1 MRNLTADHAGV
12 AKQLGDS
19 VLPRIACTVAAV
31 FGSMVFFMVPFFVGV
46 ISDTLDLS
54 QRQIGM
60 LASADMAGMFL
71 AALFA
76 AFWIR
81 AWSWR
86 TVATLAMLILIVTNL
101 LTTIVQEHFPA
112 LVAMRVLSG
121 VGGGSLMAIGMTG
134 LGDTDNPDRWLGVF
148 VTSQASLAALTAWLI
163 PRYLAAY
170 GVDGLMYYLT
180 VFAVVGLAF
189 VQWLPRESSPVRR
202 KREPGKVSI
211 GLAITSIIGAFIFGV
226 GTFTLWSY
234 LERIGNAAGISAVA
248 IGDSIATAFLVAIV
262 ASLAAT
268 AIAGRCARVWPIT
281 LIVGCQVVAF
291 FLLRDDVQPLAFLM
305 AAMLITFFWYFSTPF
320 QVGLTVDVDPT
331 GRFVVLFLM
340 SMKGSYVV
348 GPSIV
353 SPFISAGDYSA
364 VIIFAFFTALVAYLV
379 YLSLALIA
387 PGHRNQIPK
396 ATVASVRLID

>member
-1 MRNLTADHAGV
+1 MRNLAVDPPGV
-12 AKQLGDS
+12 RKRVGDS
-19 VLPRIACTVAAV
+19 VLEPIACSVAFV
-31 FGSMVFFMVPFFVGV
+31 VGSMALFIVPFFVGV
-46 ISDTLDLS
+46 ISDTLDFS

-112 LVAMRVLSG
+112 LVVMRVLSG
-121 VGGGSLMAIGMTG
+121 VAGGSLLSIGLTG
-134 LGDTDNPDRWLGVF
+134 VGDTDNPDRSIGGMNVG
-148 VTSQASLAALTAWLI
+148 QALMAALTAWLI

-211 GLAITSIIGAFIFGV
+211 GLAITSTVGIFIFGA
-226 GTFTLWSY
+226 GMFTAWSY
-234 LERIGNAAGISAVA
+234 LERIGNAAGISAIA

-281 LIVGCQVVAF
+281 LTVACQVVAF
-291 FLLRDDVQPLAFLM
+291 CLLAGHVQPLAFLM
-305 AAMLITFFWYFSTPF
+305 AAMLITFVWYFSVPF
-320 QVGLTVDVDPT
+320 QVGITVDVDPT

-364 VIIFAFFTALVAYLV
+364 VITFAFLTAIAAYLIF
-379 YLSLALIA
+379 LALALIA
-387 PGHRNQIPK
+387 PGRRSTIS
-396 ATVASVRLID
+396 ASTVVSDSAY

>member
-1 MRNLTADHAGV
+1 MRNLAVDPPGV
-12 AKQLGDS
+12 RKRVGDS
-19 VLPRIACTVAAV
+19 VLEPIACSVAFV
-31 FGSMVFFMVPFFVGV
+31 VGSMALFIVPFFVGV
-46 ISDTLDLS
+46 ISDTLDFS

-81 AWSWR
+81 SWSWR

-112 LVAMRVLSG
+112 LVVMRVLSG
-121 VGGGSLMAIGMTG
+121 VAGGSLLSIGLTG
-134 LGDTDNPDRWLGVF
+134 VGDTDNPDRSIGGMNVG
-148 VTSQASLAALTAWLI
+148 QALMAALTAWLI

-189 VQWLPRESSPVRR
+189 MQRLPRESSPVKR

-211 GLAITSIIGAFIFGV
+211 GLAITSTVGIFIFGA
-226 GTFTLWSY
+226 GMFTAWSY
-234 LERIGNAAGISAVA
+234 LERIGNAAGISAIA

-281 LIVGCQVVAF
+281 LTVACQVVAF
-291 FLLRDDVQPLAFLM
+291 FLLAGHVQPLAFLM
-305 AAMLITFFWYFSTPF
+305 AAMLITFVWYFSVPF
-320 QVGLTVDVDPT
+320 QVGITVDVDPT

-364 VIIFAFFTALVAYLV
+364 VITFAFLTAIAAYLIF
-379 YLSLALIA
+379 LALALIA
-387 PGHRNQIPK
+387 PGRRSTIS
-396 ATVASVRLID
+396 ASTVVSDSAY